1 MYYIFMIEKP
11 NSSQGL
17 TQVSSN
23 KLPQPTL
30 PQHHGDAAQTS
41 IAIDKLSLSART
53 KSARTKSVRTKLA
66 NRRLQERPASDTVSL
81 RKWLKPYL
89 LYVKSERALS
99 ENTLWAYGRDLEA
112 FCLWFESEKAN
123 LGKELPTRG
132 DITRFLAI
140 LKREGQAT
148 ASLARKLASLRGW
161 FAWLVTTG
169 RTSEDPLETFESPHR
184 QKKLPQVLSTQEMQ
198 HLIEAAVESRD
209 KAILELLYGAGLRV
223 SELVG
228 LRVKDLNLKQN
239 YVQCLGK
246 GNKERIVP
254 IGMEAIRALND
265 HLQAR
270 KEKQEVLDQKKGK
283 VGRPK
288 RKSKKPSKGSTEEFI
303 FVDSEG
309 KQLSRLIVWQLIK
322 RLAIRAGIQKDVS
335 PHTLRHSFATH
346 LLENGADLRAVQELL
361 GHSNLVTTQLY
372 THVSRAHLKTAY
384 QQAQLGFATTQL
396 ELPANTN

>member
-1 MYYIFMIEKP
+1 MYYIFMIQKP
-11 NSSQGL
+11 NSFQGL
-17 TQVSSN
+17 PQGSSN
-23 KLPQPTL
+23 KLPQTSL
-30 PQHHGDAAQTS
+30 PPHLQVAAQPS
-41 IAIDKLSLSART
+41 ITNDKQSLSAT
-53 KSARTKSVRTKLA
+53 AKQAKSQV
-66 NRRLQERPASDTVSL
+66 QESATSNKVSL
-81 RKWLKPYL
+81 RRWLKPYL
-89 LYVKSERALS
+89 LYVKSERSLS
-99 ENTLWAYGRDLEA
+99 ENTLWAYSRDLEA
-112 FCLWFESEKAN
+112 FCLWFESDNVNA
-123 LGKELPTRG
+123 GKELPSRG
-132 DITRFLAI
+132 DVTRFLAI

-169 RTSEDPLETFESPHR
+169 RTSADPLESFESPHK
-184 QKKLPQVLSTQEMQ
+184 QKKLPQVLTTQEMKC
-198 HLIEAAVESRD
+198 LIEAAVESRD

-239 YVQCLGK
+239 YVHCLGK

-254 IGMEAIRALND
+254 IGMEAIRALNE

-270 KEKQEVLDQKKGK
+270 KEKQEVKAPTKNK

-288 RKSKKPSKGSTEEFI
+288 RKSTKPSKGYTEEFL
-303 FVDSEG
+303 FLDGEG

-322 RLAIRAGIQKDVS
+322 RLALKAGIKKDIS

-384 QQAQLGFATTQL
+384 QQAQMGFATN
-396 ELPANTN
+396 LPEKSEAIN

>member
-1 MYYIFMIEKP
+1 MIEKP

-17 TQVSSN
+17 PQVSPN
-23 KLPQPTL
+23 KLPQPSL
-30 PQHHGDAAQTS
+30 PQHRGDAAQAS
-41 IAIDKLSLSART
+41 IAIDKRSLSAR
-53 KSARTKSVRTKLA
+53 SRQA
-66 NRRLQERPASDTVSL
+66 NRRVQDPPTSNTSSL

-89 LYVKSERALS
+89 LYVRSERALS
-99 ENTLWAYGRDLEA
+99 ENTLWAYTRDLEA
-112 FCLWFESEKAN
+112 FCHWFAGDTAN
-123 LGKELPTRG
+123 VGKELPTRG

-169 RTSEDPLETFESPHR
+169 RTSEDPLETFESPHK
-184 QKKLPQVLSTQEMQ
+184 QKKLPQVLTTQEMQ
-198 HLIEAAVESRD
+198 VLIEAAVESRD

-239 YVQCLGK
+239 YVHCLGK

-254 IGMEAIRALND
+254 IGMEAVRALND

-270 KEKQEVLDQKKGK
+270 KAKQEVLDHKKIR

-288 RKSKKPSKGSTEEFI
+288 RKSNNPRRVTSDEFL
-303 FVDSEG
+303 FLDSEG

-322 RLAIRAGIQKDVS
+322 RLAVKAGIKKEIS

-384 QQAQLGFATTQL
+384 QQAQMGFATLQL
-396 ELPANTN
+396 ESPANTN